1 MWCTNLFNQLS
12 VFMATL
18 SKPNIEIWRFLTQFF
33 FTSGDGNPGKSLHL
47 RFFSLFGEIVKK
59 RLKSPNQR
67 RCSWAVIK
75 TPKNKTPL
83 LSAGF

>member
-1 MWCTNLFNQLS
+1 ME
-12 VFMATL
+12 TL
-18 SKPNIEIWRFLTQFF
+18 ENHFIY
-33 FTSGDGNPGKSLHL
+33 D
-47 RFFSLFGEIVKK
+47 FFSLFGEIVKK
-59 RLKSPNQR
+59 RLKSPNQW

>member
-1 MWCTNLFNQLS
+1 
-12 VFMATL
+12 MATH
-18 SKPNIEIWRFLTQFF
+18 SKPTIEIWRFLPNFF
-33 FTSGDGNPGKSLHL
+33 SLLAMETLENHFIYD
-47 RFFSLFGEIVKK
+47 FFSLFGEIVKK
-59 RLKSPNQR
+59 RLKSPNQW